1 MSDRSERTKI
11 AIPKIELHVHFEGC
25 IGPELMARLRA
36 GKLMGREELDALYS
50 FDDFAGFLKAYS
62 RVMGAL
68 EEPADFREA
77 AKFIAGK
84 LAAGGV
90 IYVEFTFTP
99 LPHVRRG
106 LEHGRV
112 IEAVLLGLEDARSAG
127 AKLEAAFIYDTVRQW
142 GAEAADQSARI
153 AVADMK
159 AGLPVVG
166 FGVGGDELGCPASEL
181 RPAFETAAAAGLKRY
196 VHAGEVGGPQ
206 SVREA
211 VEILGA
217 DRIGHGI
224 SAAGDTE
231 LLAELSGRGVCLDVC
246 PTSNLFTRAVAR
258 YQDNPWPVIAAAGVP
273 VTIGSDDPG
282 FFGAWLEDELERC
295 AATWQLDQAAIRGL
309 MATAARHSFQPSEKR
324 EQLERVVTGI

>member
-1 MSDRSERTKI
+1 MNNSAKV

-25 IGPELMARLRA
+25 IGPELLARMRA
-36 GKLMGREELDALYS
+36 GKKMGRPELDALYA
-50 FDDFAGFLKAYS
+50 FDGFPGFLKAYA
-62 RVMGAL
+62 RVMAAL
-68 EEPADFREA
+68 EQPEDFREA
-77 AKFIAGK
+77 AKEIAAR

-112 IEAVLLGLEDARSAG
+112 LEAVLTGLEDARAAG
-127 AKLEAAFIYDTVRQW
+127 AKLQAAFIYDTVRQW
-142 GAEAADQSARI
+142 GAEAAEQSARL

-166 FGVGGDELGCPASEL
+166 FGVGGDELGCPATEL
-181 RPAFETAAAAGLKRY
+181 RPAFEMAAAAGLKRY
-196 VHAGEVGGPQ
+196 VHAGEVGGPR

-217 DRIGHGI
+217 SRIGHGI
-224 SAAGDTE
+224 AAAGDPE
-231 LLAELSGRGVCLDVC
+231 LLAELAERDVCLDVC

-258 YQDNPWPVIAAAGVP
+258 YEDNPWRVIAAAGVP

-282 FFGAWLEDELERC
+282 FFGAWLDEELERC
-295 AATWQLDQAAIRGL
+295 AATWQLDQADLRGL
-309 MATAARHSFQPSEKR
+309 MRTAARHSFQPREKR
-324 EQLERVVTGI
+324 EELARLVVEDI